1 MVHGPN
7 GVSTAQR
14 ATDVLFGGEM
24 DGFSAV
30 ELLDIFADVPSEELD
45 RSLIKGDGLPMA
57 QLLTH
62 SGAAKSNGEARRL
75 IEGGGVYLNNVRVSD
90 ARGRITL
97 EGAIDGQI
105 IVLRR
110 GARNYFM
117 LRLV

>member
-1 MVHGPN
+1 
-7 GVSTAQR
+7 
-14 ATDVLFGGEM
+14 
-24 DGFSAV
+24 
-30 ELLDIFADVPSEELD
+30 
-45 RSLIKGDGLPMA
+45 MA
-57 QLLTH
+57 QLLTQ

-97 EGAIDGQI
+97 EGAIDGQR